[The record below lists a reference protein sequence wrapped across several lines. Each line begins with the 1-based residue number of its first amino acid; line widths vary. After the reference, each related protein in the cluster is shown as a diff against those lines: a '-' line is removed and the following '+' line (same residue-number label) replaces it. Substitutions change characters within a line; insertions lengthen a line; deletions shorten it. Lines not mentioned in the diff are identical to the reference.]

1 MKEVVNT
8 KTVLQVPKWKFT
20 KLKTNFSVENL
31 FIYAAGII
39 VIFIIVC
46 ALFPKWIAP
55 YPPTFMDTSLILSPP
70 NSAHWFG
77 TDYFGRD
84 VLSLVIY
91 GSRDSLIIG
100 IASVLIGGLI
110 GGIIGSISGFFGGFI
125 DVVFMSFI

>member
-20 KLKTNFSVENL
+20 SLKTNFSVSNL
-31 FIYAAGII
+31 FIFTAGMI
-39 VIFIIVC
+39 VLFIIVC
-46 ALFPKWIAP
+46 ALFPKWVAP
-55 YPPTFMDTSLILSPP
+55 YSPTYMDTSLILSPP

-84 VLSLVIY
+84 VFSLVIY

-110 GGIIGSISGFFGGFI
+110 GAIIGSLSGYFGGVL
-125 DVVFMSFI
+125 DVV